1 MLYNIDVTQ
10 VDKGKEKGN
19 RTVTA
24 RKLRG
29 KPKALY
35 LQQQKRKFSHKIFG

>member
-24 RKLRG
+24 RKLRE
-29 KPKALY
+29 A
-35 LQQQKRKFSHKIFG
+35 